1 MQSNTTAVGNQD
13 VSFASFPVENRQS
26 DPFTVVDGHYVGHD
40 GFVVPK
46 NFHEFHERFPEYVRH
61 WFRKHAGRST
71 AIVDVEDLTQDLLIH
86 LQHLPAG
93 SKHRAAGKE
102 DVVETFDPHKH
113 YGASSARFFNY
124 INLCLANRFRSIYT
138 RRTKNP
144 LCRPGNLSLTTDC
157 EDTDRTQV
165 DDTFCHRHSE
175 QLRSR
180 GQQQEKQQEARYAL
194 AEFADFVMRED
205 SSLLPAMKAIAAVA
219 TSRAAAE
226 FLGTAEGDFSRMRS
240 RLRELGRCFLR
251 NKPVP
256 RRRRTYKRRLSIPLS
271 SELA

>member
-1 MQSNTTAVGNQD
+1 MQSNTAAIGNQD
-13 VSFASFPVENRQS
+13 VSFASFTVENRQS
-26 DPFTVVDGHYVGHD
+26 DPFTMVDGHYVGHD

-61 WFRKHAGRST
+61 WFRKHASRST
-71 AIVDVEDLTQDLLIH
+71 PIVDVEDLTQDLLIH

-113 YGASSARFFNY
+113 YGASSARFFSYVNV
-124 INLCLANRFRSIYT
+124 CLANKFRSIYT

-175 QLRSR
+175 HLRSR
-180 GQQQEKQQEARYAL
+180 CQQQEKQQEARYAL

-205 SSLLPAMKAIAAVA
+205 SSLLRAMEAISSTA
-219 TSRAAAE
+219 TSGGAAE
-226 FLGTAEGDFSRMRS
+226 LLGTTEVDFCRVRS
-240 RLRELGRCFLR
+240 RLRQLGRCFLG
-251 NKPVP
+251 NEPAP
-256 RRRRTYKRRLSIPLS
+256 RRRRRYRRRVSIRLSSQP
-271 SELA
+271 E

>member
-1 MQSNTTAVGNQD
+1 MQSNTAAIGNQD
-13 VSFASFPVENRQS
+13 VSLASFTVENRQS
-26 DPFTVVDGHYVGHD
+26 DPFTMVDGHYVGHD

-46 NFHEFHERFPEYVRH
+46 NFHEFHERFPEYVSH

-71 AIVDVEDLTQDLLIH
+71 PIVDVEDLAQDLLIH

-113 YGASSARFFNY
+113 YGASSARFFSYVNV
-124 INLCLANRFRSIYT
+124 CLANKFRSIYT
-138 RRTKNP
+138 RRSKNP

-157 EDTDRTQV
+157 DDTDRDQMNNES
-165 DDTFCHRHSE
+165 CHGHSE
-175 QLRSR
+175 HLRSSCQR
-180 GQQQEKQQEARYAL
+180 QEKQWDARLVL
-194 AEFADFVMRED
+194 AEFAEFVKRQD

-226 FLGTAEGDFSRMRS
+226 FLGTTEGDFSRMRS
-240 RLRELGRCFLR
+240 RLRELGRCFQTGEL
-251 NKPVP
+251 VP
-256 RRRRTYKRRLSIPLS
+256 RRRTRYKRYLTPNSFGVR
-271 SELA
+271 